1 MLALCPDTRTPAKK
15 ILAKSTSSANLPP
28 VTVCPIYNR
37 QDPTNKYCSLQIR
50 KMIRWQQTALE
61 GFFDCTFSLVD
72 WDFSLVDWIEARF
85 AVGCLHYMLLIDAT
99 REWIQLR
106 SDPVDPDQATP
117 AFEFTFRC
125 DRIRVAPGGY
135 SSEAVYFE
143 FTDGAMDLSDKY
155 LRLVIDRLPSGQFY
169 IWPVIGCEDKAH
181 PSFALDVEP
190 SEQAGSSN
198 GG

>member
-1 MLALCPDTRTPAKK
+1 
-15 ILAKSTSSANLPP
+15 
-28 VTVCPIYNR
+28 
-37 QDPTNKYCSLQIR
+37 
-50 KMIRWQQTALE
+50 MIRWQQTALE
-61 GFFDCTFSLVD
+61 GFFDCTFSHVD

-85 AVGCLHYMLLIDAT
+85 TVGCLHYMLLIDAT

-117 AFEFTFRC
+117 AFELSFRC

-135 SSEAVYFE
+135 SSGAVYFE
-143 FTDGAMDLSDKY
+143 LTGGAMDLSDKY

-181 PSFALDVEP
+181 PSFA
-190 SEQAGSSN
+190 
-198 GG
+198 

>member
-37 QDPTNKYCSLQIR
+37 QDPTNKNCSLQIR

-85 AVGCLHYMLLIDAT
+85 AVVECSLKTVPSVMRVPA
-99 REWIQLR
+99 RER
-106 SDPVDPDQATP
+106 
-117 AFEFTFRC
+117 
-125 DRIRVAPGGY
+125 Y
-135 SSEAVYFE
+135 
-143 FTDGAMDLSDKY
+143 
-155 LRLVIDRLPSGQFY
+155 RLP
-169 IWPVIGCEDKAH
+169 
-181 PSFALDVEP
+181 
-190 SEQAGSSN
+190 
-198 GG
+198 